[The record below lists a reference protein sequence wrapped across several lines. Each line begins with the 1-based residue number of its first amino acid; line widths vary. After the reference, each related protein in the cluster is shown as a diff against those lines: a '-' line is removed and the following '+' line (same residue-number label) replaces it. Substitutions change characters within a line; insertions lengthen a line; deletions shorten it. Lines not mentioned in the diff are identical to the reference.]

1 MLRCI
6 ALAAIALMGV
16 APCSP
21 ADAAVQP
28 TQPQAAPITP
38 RTTFITTSDGVRL
51 EVLDYG
57 GRGSPILLVSGGGMT
72 AHAFDDFAPSLAAH
86 HRVFAFTRRA
96 LGQSDT
102 PPLDPGNYTLAR
114 LTRDVVE
121 VLDGLKI
128 QNAALVGWSFGGAEI
143 SGVARHHP
151 NRVSALAYLD
161 AAYAYAFYAPGNATP
176 DASNVEIDLADL
188 RDKLQAARF
197 GSKDAAARIYDEVLT
212 KDLANLATDVQAAA
226 ERRRLLSKGPGGGPP
241 APLSKLM
248 TRHNMEK
255 FPAITGIPTLAIFS
269 IPGTAPAPT
278 PDERVDEALQ
288 RKWLHEQIARYRT
301 AHPAAR
307 VLEIDGADHDVFNSH
322 PEIVLREIEELLNWS
337 EASR

>member
-1 MLRCI
+1 MRSI
-6 ALAAIALMGV
+6 VFAAVALMGV
-16 APCSP
+16 APSSIASTAVHP
-21 ADAAVQP
+21 AQ
-28 TQPQAAPITP
+28 QQAAPSTP

-57 GRGSPILLVSGGGMT
+57 GQGSPILLASGGGMT
-72 AHAFDDFAPSLAAH
+72 AHAFDQFAPRLAAR

-102 PPLDPGNYTLAR
+102 PPQDPGNYTLTR

-128 QNAALVGWSFGGAEI
+128 EKATLAGWSFGGAEI
-143 SGVARHHP
+143 SGVAHHFP
-151 NRVSALAYLD
+151 ERVSALVYLD
-161 AAYAYAFYAPGNATP
+161 AAYAYVFYAPGNAAP
-176 DASNVEIDLADL
+176 DASNIEIDLADL

-197 GSKDAAARIYDEVLT
+197 GSKEDAARIYDEVLA
-212 KDLANLATDVQAAA
+212 KDLADLATDVRAAA
-226 ERRRLLSKGPGGGPP
+226 ERRRLLSKGLAEGPP

-255 FPAITGIPTLAIFS
+255 FPAITGIPILAIFS
-269 IPGTAPAPT
+269 IPGALLDPTADQRA
-278 PDERVDEALQ
+278 DEALQ
-288 RKWLHEQIARYRT
+288 LKWLNEQIDRYRA

-307 VLEIDGADHDVFNSH
+307 VLTIDGADHDVFNSH
-322 PEIVLREIEELLNWS
+322 PEIVLREIETLLNRS